1 MIVIHEVSFTTK
13 ITVTG
18 TTIPEETGT
27 EETEETGI
35 EIGTTED
42 GIDDSCRQL
51 CCELHR
57 VPISI
62 GHCCNNLINLLFG
75 FSVESSML

>member
-1 MIVIHEVSFTTK
+1 MITIDEVSFTTK

-18 TTIPEETGT
+18 TTIHEETGT
-27 EETEETGI
+27 EETGV
-35 EIGTTED
+35 EIGMTED

-51 CCELHR
+51 LCCELHR
-57 VPISI
+57 VSILI
-62 GHCCNNLINLLFG
+62 GHCCNNLINLLFA